1 MFIFFILMFLFIL
14 MEPKKY
20 DLEDRLIKFACMC
33 LDICDLLP
41 NTKSAQNLEYQLSKS
56 ATASALIYG
65 EAQAAESHADFIHKI
80 KLVLKEIRETRIN
93 LRLINEKPI
102 VKSEKVI
109 TVLKECNELMAI
121 FLKSVTTAKN
131 NNRLKQLR

>member
-1 MFIFFILMFLFIL
+1 